1 MIFSFKPV
9 FTGQNDL
16 LLLLLSADISIEMK
30 FLTLELKKYVFEKKY
45 LAIVKNDLLMIESNK
60 ILLIDV
66 NSYVFSRF
74 SDIIL
79 KKLILEKIL

>member
-30 FLTLELKKYVFEKKY
+30 FLILELKKYVFKKVPGSSEKRF
-45 LAIVKNDLLMIESNK
+45 VNDRIK
-60 ILLIDV
+60 
-66 NSYVFSRF
+66 
-74 SDIIL
+74 
-79 KKLILEKIL
+79 